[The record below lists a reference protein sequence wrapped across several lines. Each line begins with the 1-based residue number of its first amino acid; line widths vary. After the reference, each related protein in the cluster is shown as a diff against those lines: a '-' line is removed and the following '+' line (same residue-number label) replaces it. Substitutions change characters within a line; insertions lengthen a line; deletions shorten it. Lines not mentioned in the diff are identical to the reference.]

1 MIKPFWFWGHLAGAL
16 VAGGLISLS
25 NSVNFGGT
33 VLGWV
38 VASMIG
44 VCVVGARRGL
54 DAAVVASLTQLAV
67 VGGCVALASVAPVK
81 TVDRV
86 LERRLVLPA
95 TSLTLGELRTYFG
108 SPAGWKLAT
117 HVSITEE
124 QAQLKRVI
132 QWPDREVSVRQFI
145 AAIEAQTPLRHHF
158 GGCGNGSSILFGSNC
173 VFGLRFSDAR
183 ETR

>member
-1 MIKPFWFWGHLAGAL
+1 MVLGTPGGSAGR
-16 VAGGLISLS
+16 GGLISLS
-25 NSVNFGGT
+25 NSVGFGGT

-38 VASMIG
+38 VAAMIG

-54 DAAVVASLTQLAV
+54 DAAVVASLTQLGV

-95 TSLTLGELRTYFG
+95 ASLTLGELQTYCDG
-108 SPAGWKLAT
+108 PAGWKLAT

-124 QAQLKRVI
+124 QAQLKPVI
-132 QWPDREVSVRQFI
+132 QWPGREISVRQFI
-145 AAIEAQTPLRHHF
+145 AAIETQTSLRHRF

-173 VFGLRFSDAR
+173 CFGLSFHDASQAR
-183 ETR
+183 